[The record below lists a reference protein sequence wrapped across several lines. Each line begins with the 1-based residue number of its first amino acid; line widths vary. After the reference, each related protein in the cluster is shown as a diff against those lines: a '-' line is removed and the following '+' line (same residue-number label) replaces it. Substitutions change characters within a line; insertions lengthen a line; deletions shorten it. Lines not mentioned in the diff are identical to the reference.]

1 MTPTNGWSEYKL
13 VILRRLDDLEKAGRK
28 RDASAEERHQTL
40 MRMVGELRDDIVR
53 IKANRSL
60 QWLKVAGVS
69 FVVAYAVAHGV
80 SLWELLR
87 GLL

>member
-1 MTPTNGWSEYKL
+1 
-13 VILRRLDDLEKAGRK
+13 
-28 RDASAEERHQTL
+28 

-80 SLWELLR
+80 SLWELMR